1 MAINLLFDRVID
13 YSVEDLINLNVTG
26 NILVTRDANTPAGDP
41 VVVNLSNLADVQ
53 ALSRIVVENDATVIA
68 GGGLA
73 SVGAIKNITVDGGTL
88 ELGGNIIS
96 ANVLSSINVGPDG
109 GNIKVDSA
117 GVGVGVLSN
126 VVTFVD
132 SNGNSTSTIPKNFT
146 VDFPDSQNVWGYF
159 DPITNTTTVGLDL
172 NVANVIDV
180 SLGPSIKISGNPFGL
195 TWYFPKEWT
204 NTSNPD
210 GTGGILICYL
220 AGSMIRTPNGDVAV
234 EDLRVGDTVLA
245 YKNGAAEPTE
255 IVWAGHAQAKVNPS
269 LPDDEAGY
277 PVRIVK
283 DAIAEGVPYKDMLV
297 TPEHCLYFDGRFVP
311 VRMLVNGSSIFYDRT
326 FTSYTYYHVETPEHA
341 VIMADGMLSES
352 YLDTG
357 NRASFRSTGV
367 VIASIGGKARNWSV
381 DAAAPLCT
389 QKEFVQPLFEKIA
402 NRHTAAGRASAQAAL
417 RELLTNPDICLHTNT
432 GKRIRA
438 IKMQDGYYTFML
450 PANVQSVQIVSRTSR
465 PCDVEGPFVDDRR
478 QLGVAVGHITLR
490 DARNVVDLSEHLQH
504 QELPGWYALEQ
515 NGTARWTNGNATLD
529 LNARPASGIRMLSM
543 QVLAAGPYLVSDAP
557 EEQFAKSA

>member
-1 MAINLLFDRVID
+1 MAINLIFDRVID
-13 YSVEDLINLNVTG
+13 YSVEDLLNLNLTG

-41 VVVNLSNLADVQ
+41 VVVNLSDLADVQ
-53 ALSRIVVENDATVIA
+53 ALSSIVVENGATVIA

-73 SVGAIKNITVDGGTL
+73 SVGAIKNITVDGDTL
-88 ELGGNIIS
+88 ELAGSVIS
-96 ANVLSSINVGPDG
+96 ANVLSSINVGPEG
-109 GNIKVDSA
+109 GNIKVDSS
-117 GVGVGVLSN
+117 GIGVGVLSN

-132 SNGNSTSTIPKNFT
+132 SNGKTTDTVPANFT
-146 VDFPDSQNVWGYF
+146 VDFPDSQTIYGYY
-159 DPITNTTTVGLDL
+159 DAGTNTTIVGLDL
-172 NVANVIDV
+172 DILGFDV
-180 SLGPSIKISGNPFGL
+180 SFGPSIKISGNPFGL
-195 TWYFPKEWT
+195 SSWGITTWT
-204 NTSNPD
+204 DSSNPD

-220 AGSMIRTPNGDVAV
+220 AGSMIRTPKGDVAV

-326 FTSYTYYHVETPEHA
+326 FTSYTYYHVETSEHA

-402 NRHTAAGRASAQAAL
+402 NRHMAKGRTSAQVAQ
-417 RELLTNPDICLHTNT
+417 RELLANPDICLHTNT

-438 IKMQDGYYTFML
+438 IKMQDGHYTFML

-478 QLGVAVGHITLR
+478 QLGVAVGRITLR
-490 DARNVVDLSEHLQH
+490 DARNVVEVSAHLQN

-515 NGTARWTNGNATLD
+515 NSTACWTNGNATLD
-529 LNARPASGIRMLSM
+529 LNARPTSGIRMLSM

-557 EEQFAKSA
+557 EEQLAKSA

>member
-1 MAINLLFDRVID
+1 MAINLLFDKVID
-13 YSVEDLINLNVTG
+13 YSVEDLLNLNVTG
-26 NILVTRDANTPAGDP
+26 NILVTRDAGTPAGDP
-41 VVVNLSNLADVQ
+41 VVVNLSNIADVQ
-53 ALSRIVVENDATVIA
+53 ALSRIVVENGATVVA

-126 VVTFVD
+126 VVTFID
-132 SNGNSTSTIPKNFT
+132 SNGKTTSTVPPNFT
-146 VDFPDSQNVWGYF
+146 VDFPDSSNVWGYY
-159 DPITNTTTVGLDL
+159 DPLTNTTTVGLDL
-172 NVANVIDV
+172 NILNVIDV
-180 SLGPSIKISGNPFGL
+180 SLGPSIKVSGNPFGL
-195 TWYFPKEWT
+195 TWYIPKEWT

-234 EDLRVGDTVLA
+234 EDLRVGDAVLA
-245 YKNGAAEPTE
+245 YGRGEAEPRQ
-255 IVWAGHAQAKVNPS
+255 IVWAGHAQATVNPT
-269 LPDDEAGY
+269 LADDEAGY
-277 PVRIVK
+277 PVRIVQ
-283 DAIAEGVPYKDMLV
+283 DAIADGVPYKDMLV

-326 FTSYTYYHVETPEHA
+326 FTSYTYYHIETPEHA
-341 VIMADGMLSES
+341 VIMADGVLSES

-357 NRASFRSTGV
+357 NRTSFRSSGIV
-367 VIASIGGKARNWSV
+367 LASIGSKPRNWSV
-381 DAAAPLCT
+381 NAAAPLCT

-402 NRHTAAGRASAQAAL
+402 NRDNALGHAPAQPAP
-417 RELLTNPDICLHTNT
+417 RELLTDPDICLQTNT

-438 IKMQDGYYTFML
+438 IKVQDGYYTFML
-450 PANVQSVQIVSRTSR
+450 PENVQSVQIVSRASR

-478 QLGVAVGHITLR
+478 KLGVAIGQVTLC
-490 DARNVVDLSEHLQH
+490 DTQNMQEISTHLQN
-504 QELPGWYALEQ
+504 EDIPGWYVLEH
-515 NGTARWTNGNATLD
+515 GGAARWTNGNAMLD
-529 LNARPASGIRMLSM
+529 LESQSTSGLRMLSM
-543 QVLAAGPYLVSDAP
+543 QVLAAGPYLASDTPAHRL
-557 EEQFAKSA
+557 AKTA

>member
-1 MAINLLFDRVID
+1 MAINLLFDKVID
-13 YSVEDLINLNVTG
+13 YSVENLINLNVTG

-88 ELGGNIIS
+88 ELGGNIIA

-126 VVTFVD
+126 VVTFID
-132 SNGNSTSTIPKNFT
+132 ANGNTTKNIPKNFT
-146 VDFPDSQNVWGYF
+146 VDFPDSQNVWGYY

-172 NVANVIDV
+172 NIANIIDV
-180 SLGPSIKISGNPFGL
+180 SLGPSIKVAGNPFGL
-195 TWYFPKEWT
+195 SWYVPKEWT
-204 NTSNPD
+204 NSSNPD

-234 EDLRVGDTVLA
+234 EDLQEGDTVLA
-245 YKNGAAEPTE
+245 YVNGEAEPRQ
-255 IVWAGHAQAKVNPS
+255 IVWAGHAQATVNPT
-269 LPDDEAGY
+269 LADDEAGY

-283 DAIAEGVPYKDMLV
+283 DAIADGVPYKDMLV

-311 VRMLVNGSSIFYDRT
+311 VRMLVNGNSIFYDRT
-326 FTSYTYYHVETPEHA
+326 FTSYTYYHIETPEHA
-341 VIMADGMLSES
+341 VIMADGVFSES

-357 NRASFRSTGV
+357 NRASFRSSGV
-367 VIASIGGKARNWSV
+367 VVASIGGKKRDWSA

-402 NRHTAAGRASAQAAL
+402 NRHNAAGHAPAHAAL
-417 RELLTNPDICLHTNT
+417 RELLTNPDICLQTNT
-432 GKRIRA
+432 GKHIRA
-438 IKMQDGYYTFML
+438 IKVQDGYYTFML

-478 QLGVAVGHITLR
+478 KLGVAIGQITLR
-490 DARNVVDLSEHLQH
+490 DARNVHELSTHLQNE
-504 QELPGWYALEQ
+504 ELPGWHALEQ
-515 NGTARWTNGNATLD
+515 KGTARWTDGNATLD
-529 LNARPASGIRMLSM
+529 LESRPTSGIRMLSV
-543 QVLAAGPYLVSDAP
+543 QVLAAGPYLISDASIH
-557 EEQFAKSA
+557 QLAKSA

>member
-1 MAINLLFDRVID
+1 M
-13 YSVEDLINLNVTG
+13 
-26 NILVTRDANTPAGDP
+26 
-41 VVVNLSNLADVQ
+41 
-53 ALSRIVVENDATVIA
+53 
-68 GGGLA
+68 
-73 SVGAIKNITVDGGTL
+73 
-88 ELGGNIIS
+88 
-96 ANVLSSINVGPDG
+96 
-109 GNIKVDSA
+109 
-117 GVGVGVLSN
+117 
-126 VVTFVD
+126 
-132 SNGNSTSTIPKNFT
+132 
-146 VDFPDSQNVWGYF
+146 DFPDSQNVWGYF

-195 TWYFPKEWT
+195 TWYIPKEWT
-204 NTSNPD
+204 NSSNPD

-367 VIASIGGKARNWSV
+367 VVASIGGKARNWSV

-402 NRHTAAGRASAQAAL
+402 NRHTAAGRASVQAAL

-490 DARNVVDLSEHLQH
+490 DARNVVDISEHLQH

>member
-1 MAINLLFDRVID
+1 MAINLLFDKVID

-26 NILVTRDANTPAGDP
+26 NILITRDANTPAGDP

-53 ALSRIVVENDATVIA
+53 ALSRIVVENGATVVA

-88 ELGGNIIS
+88 ELGGSVIA

-126 VVTFVD
+126 VVTFID
-132 SNGNSTSTIPKNFT
+132 SNGNSTSTIPNNFT
-146 VDFPDSQNVWGYF
+146 VDFPDSSSVWGYYN
-159 DPITNTTTVGLDL
+159 PLTNITTVGLDL
-172 NVANVIDV
+172 DILGLIDV

-195 TWYFPKEWT
+195 GFGVKEWT
-204 NTSNPD
+204 NSSNPD

-220 AGSMIRTPNGDVAV
+220 AGSMIRTPTGDVAV
-234 EDLRVGDTVLA
+234 EDLREGDTILA
-245 YKNGAAEPTE
+245 YVNGEAEPCQ
-255 IVWAGHAQAKVNPS
+255 IVWAGHAQAKVNPN
-269 LPDDEAGY
+269 LEDDEAGY

-311 VRMLVNGSSIFYDRT
+311 VRMLVNGNSIFYDRT
-326 FTSYTYYHVETPEHA
+326 FTSYTYYHIETPKHA

-357 NRASFRSTGV
+357 NRASFRSSGV
-367 VIASIGGKARNWSV
+367 VVASLGSKKRDWSV
-381 DAAAPLCT
+381 GAAAPLCT
-389 QKEFVQPLFEKIA
+389 QKDFVQPLFEKIA
-402 NRHTAAGRASAQAAL
+402 NRHNAAGQALCQTVL
-417 RELLTNPDICLHTNT
+417 RDLLANPDIKLETNT

-438 IKMQDGYYTFML
+438 IKVQDGHYTFML

-478 QLGVAVGHITLR
+478 KLGVAVGQITLR
-490 DARNVVDLSEHLQH
+490 DARNVLEVSTHLENE
-504 QELPGWYALEQ
+504 ELPGWYALEQ
-515 NGTARWTNGNATLD
+515 NGTARWTNGNAKLD
-529 LNARPASGIRMLSM
+529 LNVRPASGIRMLSV
-543 QVLAAGPYLVSDAP
+543 QVLAAGPYLVSDATAT
-557 EEQFAKSA
+557 QLAKRA